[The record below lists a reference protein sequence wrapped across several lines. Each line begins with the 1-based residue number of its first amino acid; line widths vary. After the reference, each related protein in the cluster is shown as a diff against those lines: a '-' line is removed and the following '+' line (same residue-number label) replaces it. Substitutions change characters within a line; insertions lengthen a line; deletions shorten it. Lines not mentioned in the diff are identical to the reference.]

1 MERMNIMRFYE
12 DLTVLQ
18 KNRMPQRA
26 YYIPEN
32 EGAYQLLNGQWD
44 FRYYEADFME
54 EETVTRWERIPVP
67 SCWQLHGYDRPNY
80 TNVLYPY
87 PVDMPFVPD
96 ENPMGIYRRS
106 FPIEKPENRHYMVF
120 EGVAS
125 NVELYINGKFV
136 GYSQGSHLQA
146 EFDITD
152 FVKAGE
158 NEVIAKVRKWCSG
171 SYLEDQDFFR
181 FSGIFRDVYVLSR
194 PQNHIRDIRLETEGN
209 RILVQLEGAAQ
220 VSLYDGTKLLE
231 EKFVDGSG
239 EFSVSEPVL
248 WNAEKPYLYDLVFV
262 NGEEIIR
269 QRIGFVRYSI
279 NEDLA
284 FCVNGVPVKLKGVN
298 HHDTHPTKGWYESD
312 EDLKWDLKQMKKLNI
327 NTIRTSHYP
336 PTPKFLNMCDELG
349 FYVMLETDLETHGFV
364 TRTPNTAGYDMVENP
379 EFWPCCRPE
388 WKEAFVE
395 RMARAYN
402 RDKNHSCIFSWSTGN
417 ESGHGP
423 NHLEMINY
431 LRSVDKKRLIHC
443 EDASR
448 ASANYPEFYSRP
460 DMYSIMYPNVA
471 YVEEYAKDD
480 TKRLPMFLCEYAHA
494 MGNGPGDTK
503 DYWDVIYR
511 YPKVIGGCIWEWTDH
526 TVLVDGVPMYGGD
539 FNEATHDL
547 NFCADGLTFHDRSF
561 KAGSLNAKAAYQYMR
576 AWLEDGKLAVTNLY
590 DFTDLKEYEFV
601 YGVVSDGQELFANK
615 LCLEL
620 APKQTAWL
628 DIPGVETCQYGAFVN
643 CSLFDSTGYE
653 VASAQLE
660 LPAQKGSLLNAGEPC
675 GVLETKDFFAAEGEG
690 FRYEISKHSGQI
702 VSITKNGE
710 EQLTAP
716 VQLTVMRAPTDNERT
731 DKLLWYKGK
740 DGGNRRAEGFDRLW
754 HKCYSCTLE
763 NNTVTVKG
771 SLCAISRLPFFRYEA
786 KYSFMAD
793 GSLDISLTGDVRE
806 DCIWLPRLGFE
817 FHTREDKHVFRYFGY
832 GPEECYQDMRWH
844 ARCGFYESTAEAE
857 YVPYIV
863 PQEHGNH
870 IGIRLLEMKD
880 GLRFY
885 ADTPFECNVS
895 RYSAMQLMNAM
906 HVNELEQEDV
916 IIRIDY
922 KDSGIGSHSCGPEML
937 EQYKFNEKHIEKFA
951 FRVKV

>member
-106 FPIEKPENRHYMVF
+106 FPIEKPENRHYIVF

-209 RILVQLEGAAQ
+209 RILVQLEGAAK

-269 QRIGFVRYSI
+269 QRIGFVRYSL

-298 HHDTHPTKGWYESD
+298 HHDTHPTNGWYESD

-349 FYVMLETDLETHGFV
+349 FYVMLETDL
-364 TRTPNTAGYDMVENP
+364 
-379 EFWPCCRPE
+379 
-388 WKEAFVE
+388 
-395 RMARAYN
+395 
-402 RDKNHSCIFSWSTGN
+402 
-417 ESGHGP
+417 
-423 NHLEMINY
+423 
-431 LRSVDKKRLIHC
+431 
-443 EDASR
+443 
-448 ASANYPEFYSRP
+448 
-460 DMYSIMYPNVA
+460 
-471 YVEEYAKDD
+471 
-480 TKRLPMFLCEYAHA
+480 
-494 MGNGPGDTK
+494 
-503 DYWDVIYR
+503 
-511 YPKVIGGCIWEWTDH
+511 
-526 TVLVDGVPMYGGD
+526 
-539 FNEATHDL
+539 
-547 NFCADGLTFHDRSF
+547 
-561 KAGSLNAKAAYQYMR
+561 
-576 AWLEDGKLAVTNLY
+576 
-590 DFTDLKEYEFV
+590 
-601 YGVVSDGQELFANK
+601 
-615 LCLEL
+615 
-620 APKQTAWL
+620 
-628 DIPGVETCQYGAFVN
+628 
-643 CSLFDSTGYE
+643 
-653 VASAQLE
+653 
-660 LPAQKGSLLNAGEPC
+660 
-675 GVLETKDFFAAEGEG
+675 
-690 FRYEISKHSGQI
+690 
-702 VSITKNGE
+702 
-710 EQLTAP
+710 
-716 VQLTVMRAPTDNERT
+716 
-731 DKLLWYKGK
+731 
-740 DGGNRRAEGFDRLW
+740 
-754 HKCYSCTLE
+754 
-763 NNTVTVKG
+763 
-771 SLCAISRLPFFRYEA
+771 
-786 KYSFMAD
+786 
-793 GSLDISLTGDVRE
+793 
-806 DCIWLPRLGFE
+806 
-817 FHTREDKHVFRYFGY
+817 
-832 GPEECYQDMRWH
+832 
-844 ARCGFYESTAEAE
+844 
-857 YVPYIV
+857 
-863 PQEHGNH
+863 
-870 IGIRLLEMKD
+870 
-880 GLRFY
+880 
-885 ADTPFECNVS
+885 
-895 RYSAMQLMNAM
+895 
-906 HVNELEQEDV
+906 
-916 IIRIDY
+916 
-922 KDSGIGSHSCGPEML
+922 
-937 EQYKFNEKHIEKFA
+937 
-951 FRVKV
+951 